1 MPLPMPK
8 PPLMDIQRL
17 QCENPPKPHP
27 RGRSIAS
34 RTAKPGARH
43 LTHAPT
49 YATPPE
55 PLPFPDCKNHLT
67 HPRMPRHTQAAKS
80 SDASQPP
87 TLFQQ
92 ATHARAYVSRQ
103 NRSPSHDRTRRSTHP
118 RMPGHTQPARTT
130 PNPQPTAAT
139 DPARMPGHT
148 QPDTSSTIRRP
159 PRRQARAYAYPAI
172 HNPSNPAMSQPATA
186 CHRVQTPHSSTQLT
200 ESSQWIWG

>member
-92 ATHARAYVSRQ
+92 ATHARTYVSRQ

-118 RMPGHTQPARTT
+118 RMPGHTQP
-130 PNPQPTAAT
+130 
-139 DPARMPGHT
+139 
-148 QPDTSSTIRRP
+148 DTSSTIRHPRVVKHAPTHTRP
-159 PRRQARAYAYPAI
+159 YTTR
-172 HNPSNPAMSQPATA
+172 
-186 CHRVQTPHSSTQLT
+186 QTPQCPSPQPRAIACKPHTHPPNSPNLHSGYGGDYDT
-200 ESSQWIWG
+200 ENKPP